1 MKQRFSAERKGRPE
15 CHPVQSI
22 ANMGFRRLRIG
33 FLLVGALVALEAGAQ
48 TPETPVQKG
57 AITPVPNG
65 VEPPPTFSKSFAPD
79 TIGPGGVSTLTFTID
94 NIASALAAASLAF
107 TDTLPAGMTIASPS
121 NATTTCTGGT
131 LTAVS
136 GAGVITYSGG
146 SVSAGASCT
155 VQVDVTTSSFGVLV
169 NTSGD
174 LTSSFGN
181 SGPATGTL
189 TVVIVPPTF
198 SKSFV
203 PSTIGPGS
211 VSTLTFIITNNDPT
225 TPLSDLAFTDI
236 LPTVPGD
243 VDIATP
249 ANASTT
255 CLDGVV
261 TAPAGGGT
269 IAFSDGKLGVGETC
283 TVTVDVTAG
292 TAGTHM
298 NVSGAL
304 TYAELAG
311 APPTASADLTVDIT
325 RPGFSKSFAP
335 SSVPLGGRSTLT
347 FTIDNSANASFVIL
361 VGFTDNLPVGMEI
374 ASPANASTDCVGALL
389 TAVPGTSVIALS
401 GGLMLAG
408 TSCTVSVDVVA
419 TGGGMLDNISSDLI
433 VSGGESGLPS
443 GKASATLDVTF
454 DTLHLTKSFTD
465 DPVPPGGTATL
476 QFTIDNFDRSD
487 SATGI
492 DFTDDLALILPG
504 TPDITALGLPLTG
517 LCPAGDG
524 TLTGS
529 AGATFL
535 TFSGATVAAESSCTF
550 TVDLAVPVGA
560 PIGIH
565 TNTTSDITGDIG
577 GSMETGS
584 AASDDL
590 FVQPIPLLTK
600 EFTDDPVGGGDTV
613 TLSFTIT
620 NTSLT
625 STATDIAFED
635 EFDVI
640 LPTASSPGAIPPA
653 GFCSGATATFTPLI
667 DPLPPGGVTPATLVV
682 SGGSL
687 AASTS
692 CTFSIIL
699 DVLVGAPTGTY
710 PNATSTITA
719 MVDGVT
725 YTGDPATDDLEVV
738 APPMLMKEFTDDPV
752 VPGGTVTLEF
762 TLTHDALA
770 PGDATGITFTD
781 DLAAAISGLAA
792 SAGELPLT
800 GLCPAGDG
808 TLTGSSGDTL
818 LTFSGA
824 TLMPGD
830 VCTFSVTLDVPG
842 AATGG
847 PHTNTTS
854 SVVATVLGVS
864 TTENPASDDL
874 EITSVSLTKSFTDD
888 PVIAGGTVTLEF
900 TLENTH
906 PTDDATSIFFTDN
919 LGLSGFGM
927 SPALPGLASTSGTLT
942 DICGSGSEITGT
954 TVLTFTGGN
963 LMAGDPPCTF
973 SVTLDVPPAAASGT
987 YINATTLNSALLG
1000 GTLVFPDPATDGLIV
1015 SSDLLSLTKSFTN
1028 DPVAPGGTV
1037 TLEFMIANLDSSNT
1051 VTGITF
1057 TDDLETTLTG
1067 LAPAAGGLPMDG
1079 FCGPGSTLTFMTGVL
1094 TLAGGTLASSAMCTF
1109 TVTLDVPMGATGPA
1123 TNTTST
1129 ISGLVG
1135 VLPVAGDA
1143 ASDDLLIENLTFS
1156 KMFSV
1161 PVPPG
1166 GTAQAGGTVTLTFT
1180 ITNLD
1185 ASVGVSG
1192 LEFFD
1197 DLTATLAGLT
1207 VTGLP
1212 SDPCGATG
1220 SSIVESSPSEL
1231 SFSGGNLLPS
1241 GSCTFEVD
1249 LLLPLTPLAGT
1260 FPNTTTDL
1268 TISGLPVASAAADDL
1283 VIATDIP
1290 NTVSANAS
1298 NADPVMV
1305 TITTTVTAP

>member
-1 MKQRFSAERKGRPE
+1 MEQRFSTDRKGRPE
-15 CHPVQSI
+15 FHPVQRI
-22 ANMGFRRLRIG
+22 VNTGFGGFRIG
-33 FLLVGALVALEAGAQ
+33 LLLVGALVASVAGAQ
-48 TPETPVQKG
+48 TPAVQKG
-57 AITPVPNG
+57 
-65 VEPPPTFSKSFAPD
+65 PPPLAGFTKAFS
-79 TIGPGGVSTLTFTID
+79 
-94 NIASALAAASLAF
+94 
-107 TDTLPAGMTIASPS
+107 
-121 NATTTCTGGT
+121 
-131 LTAVS
+131 
-136 GAGVITYSGG
+136 
-146 SVSAGASCT
+146 
-155 VQVDVTTSSFGVLV
+155 
-169 NTSGD
+169 
-174 LTSSFGN
+174 
-181 SGPATGTL
+181 
-189 TVVIVPPTF
+189 
-198 SKSFV
+198 

-211 VSTLTFIITNNDPT
+211 VSTLTFTITNGTGAPIT
-225 TPLSDLAFTDI
+225 ELAFTDT
-236 LPTVPGD
+236 LPGAV
-243 VDIATP
+243 VIATP

-255 CLDGVV
+255 CDDGVV
-261 TAPAGGGT
+261 TAPAGAGT
-269 IAFSDGKLGVGETC
+269 ISLSDGRLGDGEAC
-283 TVTVDVTAG
+283 TVTVDVTADAAA
-292 TAGTHM
+292 TVTHM

-465 DPVPPGGTATL
+465 DPVPPGGTVTL
-476 QFTIDNFDRSD
+476 EFTIDNFDRLD

-492 DFTDDLALILPG
+492 DFTDDLAAILPG

-517 LCPAGDG
+517 LCPAGNG

-620 NTSLT
+620 NTSPT
-625 STATDIAFED
+625 SMATDIAFED
-635 EFDVI
+635 VFDSV
-640 LPTASSPGAIPPA
+640 LPTASSPGAIPAP
-653 GFCSGATATFTPLI
+653 GSFCGGATATFTPLI
-667 DPLPPGGVTPATLVV
+667 DPPMDTVIPAKLVV

-687 AASTS
+687 TTADPT

-710 PNATSTITA
+710 PNATSPITA
-719 MVDGVT
+719 VVDGVT
-725 YTGDPATDDLEVV
+725 YSGDPATDDLEVV

-752 VPGGTVTLEF
+752 EPGGTVTLEF

-781 DLAAAISGLAA
+781 DLAAVIAGLAA
-792 SAGELPLT
+792 SAGELPLA

-808 TLTGSSGDTL
+808 TLSGSSGDTL

-824 TLMPGD
+824 SLMPGD

-842 AATGG
+842 AATAG

-854 SVVATVLGVS
+854 GVVATVLGV
-864 TTENPASDDL
+864 TGTENAASDDL

-900 TLENTH
+900 TIENSH
-906 PTDDATSIFFTDN
+906 PTDDATGIGFTDN
-919 LGLSGFGM
+919 LGLSGGGLSPL

-1000 GTLVFPDPATDGLIV
+1000 VTPVLLDPATDELIV

-1057 TDDLETTLTG
+1057 TDDLEAALAG

-1079 FCGPGSTLTFMTGVL
+1079 FCGPSSSLTFMTGVL
-1094 TLAGGTLASSAMCTF
+1094 TLADGMLASSGVCMF
-1109 TVTLDVPMGATGPA
+1109 SVTLDVPMGATGPA
-1123 TNTTST
+1123 TNTTS
-1129 ISGLVG
+1129 IVSGLVG

-1166 GTAQAGGTVTLTFT
+1166 GTAQAGGAVTLTFT

-1185 ASVGVSG
+1185 ASAGVSD
-1192 LEFFD
+1192 LEFID

-1207 VTGLP
+1207 VTSLP
-1212 SDPCGATG
+1212 VDPCGATG
-1220 SSIVESSPSEL
+1220 SSIIESSPSEL

-1268 TISGLPVASAAADDL
+1268 TVASRPVASAAADDL

-1305 TITTTVTAP
+1305 MITTTVTAP